1 MPQECSTLAECRFK
15 NFGVSGKLINPVA
28 VKKQAQRCAIEVKHM
43 VEMKVDASELKGD
56 LIGKLSDFL
65 KDKTGGEVRT
75 EGKTVI
81 VKGEGEALS
90 KKYVRITVKKFLHK
104 QELTETFK
112 VIGDEEALKI
122 KERKLA
128 EEED

>member
-1 MPQECSTLAECRFK
+1 MGCGL
-15 NFGVSGKLINPVA
+15 
-28 VKKQAQRCAIEVKHM
+28 IEVKNSM
-43 VEMKVDASELKGD
+43 VEMKVDASELKGEEA
-56 LIGKLSDFL
+56 KLLEKLADFL
-65 KDKTGGEVRT
+65 KDKTGGDVST
-75 EGKTVI
+75 DGKTVT

-104 QELTETFK
+104 HELTETFK

-128 EEED
+128 EED